1 MKIPTMVTMSLIGA
15 LGEISGVNAGKRNKN
30 SGTDSD
36 NKVQSPEK
44 EHVYR

>member
-30 SGTDSD
+30 NSGRQ
-36 NKVQSPEK
+36 NKVQTPEK
-44 EHVYR
+44 ENV

>member
-30 SGTDSD
+30 SGRSE
-36 NKVQSPEK
+36 NKVQTPEK
-44 EHVYR
+44 ENVK